1 MVTGRALLGS
11 FAVDSSG
18 MAPARVLVDRSISTD
33 RGRTEGNA
41 VKKLIVLAG
50 LAAIGFVVY
59 RQFVANKAEED
70 LWQEASAPADL
81 A

>member
-1 MVTGRALLGS
+1 M
-11 FAVDSSG
+11 
-18 MAPARVLVDRSISTD
+18 
-33 RGRTEGNA
+33 
-41 VKKLIVLAG
+41 KKLIVLAG
-50 LAAIGFVVY
+50 LAAVGFVVY